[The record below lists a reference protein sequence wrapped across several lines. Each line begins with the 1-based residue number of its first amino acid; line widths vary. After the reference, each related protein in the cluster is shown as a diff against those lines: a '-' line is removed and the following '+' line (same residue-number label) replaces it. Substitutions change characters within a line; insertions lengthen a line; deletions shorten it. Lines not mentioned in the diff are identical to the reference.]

1 MMITNSKKS
10 SDGVSFF
17 LIFFTI
23 ILLFIGLQL
32 IFELSIEDYDF
43 PFILLLLLFFVCP
56 SLFFI
61 DIIIWRLFGKEII
74 YLNEEYII
82 IKKVNRLL
90 KKRKKLI
97 YIQFVC
103 LRLLIDQNMVFS
115 NKAWNFG
122 IFPIKGLYILN
133 TLNILISILVKIFFL
148 KTFYLLKNLLK
159 IIIIIFNNNP

>member
-82 IKKVNRLL
+82 IKKVNRLF
-90 KKRKKLI
+90 KKKKKINLHSI
-97 YIQFVC
+97 C
-103 LRLLIDQNMVFS
+103 LFEIVDRSKYGFFEQSMEFWDFSYQGFIHIKYSKYFNFYFGENLFLEDILLIKEF
-115 NKAWNFG
+115 
-122 IFPIKGLYILN
+122 IKN
-133 TLNILISILVKIFFL
+133 H
-148 KTFYLLKNLLK
+148 
-159 IIIIIFNNNP
+159 NNNI